1 MTMLKLYL
9 SDRFAASFAFAFEK
23 HRRQLRKGS
32 GVPYMTHLMSVSA
45 LVMEHGGGED
55 EAIAALLHDSV
66 EDQNVLPEE
75 IRLRF
80 GDRVADIV
88 MGCTK
93 DKVDWKSVPAD
104 KVWETMREG
113 HLKYFEHLRSSFDS
127 IRLVSACDKLHNS
140 RDIVKDLEAGRDIFK
155 KMKGG
160 PQGTLWYYTEL
171 GQLFQQHGPVSLG
184 KMIAESAT
192 KMATHVPLPHFDGYG
207 KPFGAGA

>member
-1 MTMLKLYL
+1 MLKLFL
-9 SDRFAASFAFAFEK
+9 SDRFAVALQFAFEK

-66 EDQNVLPEE
+66 EDVGVTLEE
-75 IRLRF
+75 IRMKF

-88 MGCTK
+88 AGCTK
-93 DKVDWKSVPAD
+93 DKVDWKSIPPE
-104 KVWETMREG
+104 KIWEAMLEG
-113 HLKYFEHLRSSFDS
+113 HLKYFEHLKSSFES
-127 IRLVSACDKLHNS
+127 IRLVSACDKLHNC

-160 PQGTLWYYTEL
+160 PQGTFWYYTEL
-171 GQLFQQHGPVSLG
+171 AILFQEHGPVKIG
-184 KMIAESAT
+184 KMIGETAH
-192 KMATHVPLPHFDGYG
+192 KMAAFVPRPWLDRYG
-207 KPFGAGA
+207 RPYTS